1 MAKSKALKSLRF
13 LQIINRNTNAFTPT
27 TKILVRGF
35 TLIEILV
42 AVFIFSV
49 VVIGATTAVS
59 TTLSSQA
66 KTTSTRNVT
75 QAAQDVIE
83 KMTKDIHEADKISL
97 ATDVIKCSATPDSIL
112 IIEKSNSPKVC
123 YCKDNATVDNSDY
136 CDFSGSHKSELVD
149 SNLVKVT
156 SFGFSLDNANSSNLE
171 LSQRVIINLTLTQ
184 TADAVRAVEEASIR
198 LDTSVMKMRY

>member
-49 VVIGATTAVS
+49 VAIGVTAVVS
-59 TTLSSQA
+59 VSLSSQA
-66 KTTSTRNVT
+66 KTTSLRNVT

>member
-1 MAKSKALKSLRF
+1 M
-13 LQIINRNTNAFTPT
+13 
-27 TKILVRGF
+27 
-35 TLIEILV
+35 

-49 VVIGATTAVS
+49 VAIGVTAVVS
-59 TTLSSQA
+59 VSLSSQA
-66 KTTSTRNVT
+66 KTTSLRNVT
-75 QAAQDVIE
+75 QAAQDVME
-83 KMTKDIHEADKISL
+83 KMVKDIHEADKISL